1 MRVVRINELIKREIS
16 DILHTRYRDVA
27 VRITISGVDTAP
39 NLQNATVYYGVIGEV
54 KDRADARRFF
64 AREGEEIRMQ
74 LSKRIVLKY
83 LPHLAFS
90 FDDSLERGARL
101 NELMDS
107 LEDSPSDSDT
117 EERGDLA

>member
-107 LEDSPSDSDT
+107 LEDGPSDSDT

>member
-39 NLQNATVYYGVIGEV
+39 NLQNANVYYGVIGEA

-107 LEDSPSDSDT
+107 LDDSPSDSDT

>member
-107 LEDSPSDSDT
+107 LDDSPSDSDT